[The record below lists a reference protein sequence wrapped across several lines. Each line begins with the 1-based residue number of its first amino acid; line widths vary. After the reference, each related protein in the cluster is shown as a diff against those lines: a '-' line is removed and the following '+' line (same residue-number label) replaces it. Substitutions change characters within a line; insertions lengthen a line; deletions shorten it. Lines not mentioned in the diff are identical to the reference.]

1 MSHKKPIEFTINVPT
16 HDGSEKIVI
25 EAGTSVIFVGANGS
39 GKTRLSTV
47 IENNLQLNAHRISAH
62 RALNLDP
69 SVAKISEGT
78 ALMGLRTGYA
88 NMEQQSLTANRKRS
102 RWGGNEA
109 VALLNDFDYLI
120 QALFAE
126 QANKSLETHKKNRS
140 GDYSPAE
147 PTKFESLIDIWER
160 LLPHRKLYVSGDD
173 IMVSITGSTDKY
185 SASDMSDGERAI
197 FYMLGQTL
205 SAAQDSLIIFDEPEL
220 HVHPSIMSKLW
231 DEIEALRTD
240 CAFVFI
246 THDLQFASSR
256 VSDKYVLK
264 SYDPTP
270 FWEIE
275 KVPQDS
281 GFSEEITTLI
291 LGSRKPILFV
301 EGSSSSLDIAIYRSC
316 FSDWTIIPKGSCQD
330 VIHSVVTMRNNES
343 LTRVTC
349 SGIIDAD
356 DYSEDDK
363 DYLAK
368 LGIAILPVSEIEN
381 LILMPEVSA
390 TIATLEGLSGEE
402 LNSTLTLLQEKIFGL
417 LNSERAIESVVIR
430 YCKRRIDRALKKI
443 DLGEVPT
450 ISVLK
455 NKYNNEVSSLDIDN
469 ISNEFKDRIK
479 KAIETNDLPLLLE
492 IYDNKG
498 MLPLAASYLRG
509 NQLHNFES
517 WLIRILNSGLAPTLT
532 STIKSLLPEIR
543 AQ

>member
-1 MSHKKPIEFTINVPT
+1 MNFTIDIPT
-16 HDGSEKIVI
+16 HNRSEKIII

-47 IENNLQLNAHRISAH
+47 IENNLQLKAHRISAH
-62 RALNLDP
+62 RALNLNPKVD
-69 SVAKISEGT
+69 KINESS
-78 ALMGLRTGYA
+78 ALAGLRIGH
-88 NMEQQSLTANRKRS
+88 RS
-102 RWGGNEA
+102 YDGQPQYRSSTRWKDKAA
-109 VALLNDFDYLI
+109 VVLLNDFDFLI

-126 QANKSLETHKKNRS
+126 QANTALSTHNKNRNQ
-140 GDYSPAE
+140 DYSPAE
-147 PTKFESLIDIWER
+147 PTKFEILVKIWER
-160 LLPHRKLYVSGDD
+160 LLPHRKLYVTGDD
-173 IMVSITGSTDKY
+173 IMVSITGSDNKY

-197 FYMLGQTL
+197 FYMLGQTI

-256 VSDKYVLK
+256 VSEKYVLK

-316 FSDWTIIPKGSCQD
+316 FPEWTIIPKGSCQD
-330 VIHSVVTMRNNES
+330 VIHSVITMRNNES

-349 SGIIDAD
+349 SGIVDAD

-363 DYLAK
+363 QFLSE
-368 LGIAILPVSEIEN
+368 LGIATLPVSEIEN
-381 LILMPEVSA
+381 LVLVPEVSTA
-390 TIATLEGLSGEE
+390 IARHEGYSSEE
-402 LNSTLTLLQEKIFGL
+402 LVERLSSLREQIFARLDSTA
-417 LNSERAIESVVIR
+417 AIENVVIR

-443 DLGEVPT
+443 DLSGAET
-450 ISVLK
+450 ISALK
-455 NKYNNEVSSLDIDN
+455 DKYNEEISSLDIDN
-469 ISNEFKDRIK
+469 IGREIRGRIQD
-479 KAIETNDLPLLLE
+479 AIQNNDLPLLLKN
-492 IYDNKG
+492 YDNKG
-498 MLPLAASYLRG
+498 MIALAATNLKRCRL
-509 NQLHNFES
+509 QDFES
-517 WLIRILNSGLAPTLT
+517 WLVRVLNNGSIPDLT

>member
-16 HDGSEKIVI
+16 HDGSKKIVI

-47 IENNLQLNAHRISAH
+47 IENNLQLKAHRISAH
-62 RALNLDP
+62 RALNLNPKVD
-69 SVAKISEGT
+69 KINESS
-78 ALMGLRTGYA
+78 ALAGLRIGHRSYA
-88 NMEQQSLTANRKRS
+88 GQPQYRS
-102 RWGGNEA
+102 STRWKDKAA
-109 VALLNDFDYLI
+109 VVLLNDFDFLI

-126 QANKSLETHKKNRS
+126 QANTALSTHNKNRNQ
-140 GDYSPAE
+140 DYSPAE
-147 PTKFESLIDIWER
+147 PTKFEILVKIWER
-160 LLPHRKLYVSGDD
+160 LLPHRKLYVTGDD
-173 IMVSITGSTDKY
+173 IMVSITGSDNKY

-402 LNSTLTLLQEKIFGL
+402 LNSKLTLLQEKIFEL

-450 ISVLK
+450 ISALK

-479 KAIETNDLPLLLE
+479 KAIETNDLPLLLK